1 MNPTAP
7 SFSLERIRV
16 VLCRTSHPGNIGS
29 AARAMKT
36 MGLTRLFLVEPQC
49 EMNEDAVAL
58 ASGADDVLA
67 AATVTGSLDQA
78 LAGTVFSVAMS
89 ARRRNIGPEPLHAR
103 QAAQEIAAR
112 AADLAEGDG
121 DIALVF
127 GNETSGLSNEEA
139 QRCDRLA
146 AIGANPG
153 YSSLNLAAAV
163 QVFAYELRMA
173 AYAEA
178 PPVPTLAV
186 PFSSATAT
194 RDEIEGFF
202 GHLERVMVVTGFHD
216 PAQPKRL
223 LPKLRRLF
231 GRTALEKDEINIL
244 RGILAAVE
252 QNLVVK

>member
-1 MNPTAP
+1 
-7 SFSLERIRV
+7 
-16 VLCRTSHPGNIGS
+16 
-29 AARAMKT
+29 
-36 MGLTRLFLVEPQC
+36 MGLTRLFLVDPQC
-49 EMNEDAVAL
+49 AMNDDAVAL
-58 ASGADDVLA
+58 SSGADDVLA
-67 AATVTGSLDQA
+67 SATVTASLDEA

-89 ARRRNIGPEPLHAR
+89 ARRRNIGPEPLQAR
-103 QAAQEIAAR
+103 QAALEIAAR
-112 AADLAEGDG
+112 AAALADDEG

-146 AIGANPG
+146 AIAANPG

-186 PFSSATAT
+186 PFSSPTAT

-202 GHLERVMVVTGFHD
+202 NHLERVMVTTGFHD

>member
-1 MNPTAP
+1 
-7 SFSLERIRV
+7 
-16 VLCRTSHPGNIGS
+16 
-29 AARAMKT
+29 
-36 MGLTRLFLVEPQC
+36 MGLSHLHLVAPMC
-49 EMNEDAVAL
+49 EINDEAIAL

-67 AATVTGSLDQA
+67 AAQVYQTLDEALSGCVFTVA
-78 LAGTVFSVAMS
+78 LS
-89 ARRRNIGPEPLHAR
+89 ARRRNLGPEPVDAR
-103 QAAQEIAAR
+103 QAALEIAER
-112 AADLAEGDG
+112 AQALGNEG
-121 DIALVF
+121 DIALIF

-146 AIGANPG
+146 AIPANPG

-173 AYAEA
+173 AYSAA

-186 PFSSATAT
+186 PFSSPLATH
-194 RDEIEGFF
+194 DEVEGFF
-202 GHLERVMVVTGFHD
+202 THLERVMVDTGFHD

-223 LPKLRRLF
+223 LPKLRRLY
-231 GRTALEKDEINIL
+231 GRTGLEKDEINIL